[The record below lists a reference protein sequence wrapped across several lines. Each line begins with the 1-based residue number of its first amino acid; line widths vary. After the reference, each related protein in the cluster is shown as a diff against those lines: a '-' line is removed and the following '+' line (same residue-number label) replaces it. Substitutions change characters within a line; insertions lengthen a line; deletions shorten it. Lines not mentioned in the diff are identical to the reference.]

1 MKRLI
6 KSTAVL
12 TLSTG
17 VLFNAFPVTHHQP
30 IVKAAAQSSIEEVL
44 AKLTPEQRQA
54 LKKLEVTSQE
64 GLQLPSSVD
73 LQSSKNLSVIVEFK
87 EQPAKVA
94 VLEEAVDGN
103 SLSLDDA
110 EQNAADAQETFKTD
124 LQAIFKDDLKENKN
138 LYKIKRT
145 YKNTLNGVAID
156 LPANK
161 VNSLLNSKVVKAV
174 WPNNKIQ
181 VEPPQATKG
190 TNDTKDTTKKMETEV
205 FPGVSKLHAEGYTG
219 KGVKV
224 GVIDTGIDYNHPD
237 LTDAYKG
244 YRAQSGVD
252 PKSISPSSV
261 KGWDFV
267 DNDADPMETTYDDWK
282 KSGLGEKDP
291 LTGSTF
297 YTEHGTHV
305 SGIIAGRGKNNTDY
319 AVTGVAPEAD
329 LYVYRVLGKFGS
341 GNTEAVLGG
350 IDKAISDGM
359 DVINLSLGASVND
372 PLNVESLAVNNAVLS
387 GVTAVVSAGNSGSN
401 MYTLGAPGA
410 GALGITVGAN
420 DTKTEVATS
429 KGTLHGTSDVAA
441 NLKLLGKGLNDN
453 VDSLKGKNL
462 PIVLVPNY
470 GADTDYKNIDVTG
483 KIVLVKRG
491 LNALIDK
498 ITIAQKHGAAA
509 VLMVNNIAG
518 EGYIPSYLGGGY
530 GMIPTFSMSYEQG
543 NDLIAKLGTGTPTF
557 SFDEVGKLTDEG
569 GKLASFS
576 SRGPAR
582 ITYDI
587 KPEVTA
593 PGVAVF
599 STVPSYMHGADQ
611 IGKYDYAYD
620 NLSGTSMASP
630 NVAGVAALLKQ
641 VNPNIT
647 PAEIK
652 ETLMNTADP
661 LNGDYSVF
669 ESGAGQ
675 VDPYEAIHS
684 HTRIEVVDET
694 KGSVDKKGN
703 FKTVKD
709 LTGAL
714 AFGVF
719 APAGQNL
726 SDQRSVNIYNNSNK
740 AKTYDV
746 KVSYQ
751 ADRRGSLNADDNGVM
766 VVTDKSIK
774 VGANAKK
781 KSTVAITVP
790 KSAKLGIY
798 EGFVTY
804 TNHDNPEE
812 TFQVPFA
819 IKTVEEG
826 INPISFTPQAITQ
839 VFDYAIPG
847 QLVYTNAL
855 MSLKSHMRTFDAVL
869 EDGKTGKELGYI
881 GTMDGLGMNENI
893 TYTVNNVFNG
903 QYYKPTGNDDQP
915 FEYISDMAKPGY
927 YKIKI
932 IGTNDAGKTFS
943 QEAPIYFDNTAPKLK
958 VNSPDI
964 VEYKNGQ
971 SSVTFTGSVYDKET
985 EEMQK
990 LGMNYNQGSTKV
1002 YYKDTLGGRDTAVP
1016 VNADGT
1022 FSVTIPTTTRA
1033 MELNFYAVDAAT
1045 NKTFVGAKNV
1055 FVTRDDVTYGYLNP
1069 QDRTAKMGQT
1079 THATIMLNKAK
1090 DVKQVVYKFYHY
1102 ANVANMNITLDP
1114 SVADKV
1120 DMIVSDNPVA
1130 AGAANYVTTVTIKT
1144 KDGVVPLSGDLKLAD
1159 AAFKMSNEYTA
1170 YPVMYEGLSGLFSVS
1185 VIDSNNA
1192 TTAVQAGN
1200 PVIAFMDPTYS
1211 LLRGNK
1217 YAEAFLAPNGQ
1228 PLGSTTLDYSKLGI
1242 KITATGSD
1250 GTVYEGK
1257 NDSYSTFQIPNLP
1270 LTDDEFELKMD
1281 IPGHFTVHKNFTIG
1295 FHDEDGNVIHQ
1306 NLYLYGLQP
1315 AYAGDVNKDD
1325 VIDVKDALFLQT
1337 YWGTNKRAADIN
1349 FDGVVDEKDMAFVEE
1364 NYLMQNPTINYAPTP
1379 KKKYKSQT
1387 LESVKSAL
1395 GIN

>member
-12 TLSTG
+12 ALSTG

-30 IVKAAAQSSIEEVL
+30 IVKAAAQSSIEDVL
-44 AKLTPEQRQA
+44 SKLTPEQRQA

-87 EQPAKVA
+87 DRPAKVA
-94 VLEEAVDGN
+94 VLEEAANGK
-103 SLSLDDA
+103 SLSL
-110 EQNAADAQETFKTD
+110 EAAKQKADTAQETFKTD
-124 LQAIFKDDLKENKN
+124 LQTIFKDDLKTNKN

-145 YKNTLNGVAID
+145 YKNTLNGVAVD

-161 VNSLLNSKVVKAV
+161 VKSLLNSKVVKAV
-174 WPNNKIQ
+174 WPNNVIKI
-181 VEPPQATKG
+181 EPPKATEG
-190 TNDTKDTTKKMETEV
+190 VQDSTKKMETEV
-205 FPGVSKLHAEGYTG
+205 FPGVSKLHAEGFTG

-244 YRAQSGVD
+244 YRAQPGVD

-282 KSGLGEKDP
+282 KSGLAEKDP

-319 AVTGVAPEAD
+319 AVTGVAPDAD

-341 GNTEAVLGG
+341 GSTENVLGG
-350 IDKAISDGM
+350 IDKAVSDGM
-359 DVINLSLGASVND
+359 DVINLSLGANMND
-372 PLNVESLAVNNAVLS
+372 PENVESLAVNNAVLS
-387 GVTAVVSAGNSGSN
+387 GVTAVVSAGNSGDG
-401 MYTLGAPGA
+401 MYSLGAPGA
-410 GALGITVGAN
+410 AALAITVGAN
-420 DTKTEVATS
+420 DTKTVIATS
-429 KGTLHGTSDVAA
+429 KGTLHGTSEVAA
-441 NLKLLGKGLNDN
+441 DLKLLGKDFNDN
-453 VDSLKGKNL
+453 IDSLKGKNL
-462 PIVLVPNY
+462 PIVLVPNV
-470 GADTDYKNIDVTG
+470 GADADYAKIDVNG
-483 KIVLVKRG
+483 KIALVNRG
-491 LNALIDK
+491 TVALLDK
-498 ITIAQKHGAAA
+498 ITIAKKHGAAA
-509 VLMVNNIAG
+509 VIMMDNVPG
-518 EGYIPSYLGGGY
+518 EGFIPSYLGSSY
-530 GMIPTFSMSYEQG
+530 GLIPAFSMSYEQG
-543 NDLIAKLGTGTPTF
+543 AALVAKLGTTPTF
-557 SFDEVGKLTDEG
+557 SFDEVGQVTDEG
-569 GKLASFS
+569 NKLASFS

-599 STVPSYMHGADQ
+599 STVPPYMHGADQ

-630 NVAGVAALLKQ
+630 NVAGVAALLLQ
-641 VNPNIT
+641 ANPTLT
-647 PAEIK
+647 PAQVK
-652 ETLMNTADP
+652 ETLMNTADA

-669 ESGAGQ
+669 ETGAGQ
-675 VDPYEAIHS
+675 VDPYKAIHS
-684 HTRIEVVDET
+684 KTRIEVVDET
-694 KGSVDKKGN
+694 KAALDKKGN
-703 FKTVKD
+703 LKSVKD

-719 APAGQNL
+719 APAGKNI
-726 SDQRSVNIYNNSNK
+726 SDQRSLTISNNSNQ

-746 KVSYQ
+746 KVTYQ
-751 ADRRGSLNADDNGVM
+751 ADRRGSLDADDNGVM

-774 VGANAKK
+774 VGANSKK

-804 TNHDNPEE
+804 TNHANPEE

-826 INPISFTPQAITQ
+826 MNPITLSPQAFTQ
-839 VFDYAIPG
+839 VFDYAYAG
-847 QLVYTNAL
+847 QLVYTNATF
-855 MSLKSHMRTFDAVL
+855 SIKSHMRTFDVIL
-869 EDGKTGKELGYI
+869 EDGKTGKELGYV
-881 GTMDGLGMNENI
+881 GTLDGLGMDENKL
-893 TYTVNNVFNG
+893 YTVKSIFNG
-903 QYYKPTGNDDQP
+903 RYYKATGNDDEP
-915 FEYISDMAKPGY
+915 FAYNPDLAKPGY
-927 YKIKI
+927 YKVKI

-943 QEAPIYFDNTAPKLK
+943 QEAPFYFDNSDPKIT
-958 VNSPDI
+958 VNSNEI

-971 SSVTFTGSVYDKET
+971 TSVTITGSVYDKET

-1002 YYKDTLGGRDTAVP
+1002 YYQDMLGGKATAVP
-1016 VNADGT
+1016 VNPDGS
-1022 FSVTIPTTTRA
+1022 FSATIPTNASRA
-1033 MELNFYAVDAAT
+1033 MELNFYAIDVAT
-1045 NKTFVGAKNV
+1045 NRSFKGGRDI
-1055 FVTRDDVTYGYLNP
+1055 FVTRDDVTYGYMQP
-1069 QDRTAKMGQT
+1069 EKHSAKMGET
-1079 THATIMLNKAK
+1079 AHATLMLKKASN
-1090 DVKQVVYKFYHY
+1090 VKQVVYKFSHF
-1102 ANVANMNITLDP
+1102 ADVASMNITPDP

-1120 DMIVSDNPVA
+1120 EINVTDNPAIPGVTT
-1130 AGAANYVTTVTIKT
+1130 YLTTVTIKT
-1144 KDGVVPLSGDLKLAD
+1144 KDGITPLSGDLKLAD
-1159 AAFKMSNEYTA
+1159 LAFKMSNVYTA
-1170 YPVMYEGLSGLFSVS
+1170 YPVMNAASMNSVA
-1185 VIDSNNA
+1185 VTDSNN
-1192 TTAVQAGN
+1192 TTQNVVSGN
-1200 PVIAFMDPTYS
+1200 PVIFSMEPTYS
-1211 LLRGNK
+1211 LLRGSK
-1217 YAEAFLAPNGQ
+1217 YAEAFLNPAGEA
-1228 PLGSTTLDYSKLGI
+1228 LGSIDYSKMGI
-1242 KITATGSD
+1242 KIKATSSN
-1250 GTVYEGK
+1250 GTVYEGL
-1257 NDSYSTFQIPNLP
+1257 NNSSSTFQVPNLP
-1270 LTDDEFELKMD
+1270 LTDDEYELELN
-1281 IPGHFTVHKNFTIG
+1281 IPGHFTVHKDFTIG
-1295 FHDEDGNVIHQ
+1295 FHEDGKVTNQ
-1306 NLYLYGLQP
+1306 NLYLYDLKP

-1325 VIDVKDALFLQT
+1325 VIDVMDALYLQT
-1337 YWGTNKRAADIN
+1337 YWGTNKRDADIN
-1349 FDGVVDEKDMAFVEE
+1349 FDGVVDEKDMAFVEK

-1395 GIN
+1395 GVK

>member
-17 VLFNAFPVTHHQP
+17 VLFNAFPVTQHQS
-30 IVKAAAQSSIEEVL
+30 IVKAATQSSIEEVL

-54 LKKLEVTSQE
+54 LKKLDVTSQE

-94 VLEEAVDGN
+94 VLEEAVEGT

-110 EQNAADAQETFKTD
+110 KQKADDAQDTFKTD
-124 LQAIFKDDLKENKN
+124 LQTIFKDDLKENKN
-138 LYKIKRT
+138 LYKINRT

-161 VNSLLNSKVVKAV
+161 VKSLLKSKAVKAV
-174 WPNNKIQ
+174 WPNNVIQ
-181 VEPPQATKG
+181 IEPEKATESAQG
-190 TNDTKDTTKKMETEV
+190 TTTKTETEV
-205 FPGVSKLHAEGYTG
+205 FPGVSKLHAEGFTG

-244 YRAQSGVD
+244 YRAQPGVD
-252 PKSISPSSV
+252 PKTISPSSV

-291 LTGSTF
+291 LTGEAY

-319 AVTGVAPEAD
+319 AVTGVAPDAD

-341 GNTEAVLGG
+341 GTTENVLGG

-372 PLNVESLAVNNAVLS
+372 PENVESLALNNAVLS
-387 GVTAVVSAGNSGSN
+387 GVTAVVAAGNAGN
-401 MYTLGAPGA
+401 GMYTVGAPGA
-410 GALGITVGAN
+410 AALPITVGAN
-420 DTKTEVATS
+420 DTKTVIATS
-429 KGTLHGTSDVAA
+429 KGTLHGTSDVSAD
-441 NLKLLGKGLNDN
+441 LKLLGKGLNDN

-470 GADTDYKNIDVTG
+470 GADTDYKNIDVNG

-509 VLMVNNIAG
+509 VLMADNIAG
-518 EGYIPSYLGGGY
+518 EGFIPAYLGAGY

-557 SFDEVGKLTDEG
+557 SFDEMGQITNPG
-569 GKLASFS
+569 STLASFS

-611 IGKYDYAYD
+611 IGNYQYAYD
-620 NLSGTSMASP
+620 NLSGTSMATP
-630 NVAGVAALLKQ
+630 NVAGVAALLLQ
-641 VNPNIT
+641 ANPNLT
-647 PAEIK
+647 PAQVK
-652 ETLMNTADP
+652 QTLMNTADP

-669 ESGAGQ
+669 ETGAGQ

-684 HTRIEVVDET
+684 QTRIEVVDET
-694 KGSVDKKGN
+694 KGIADKKGN
-703 FKTVKD
+703 LKTVKD

-719 APAGQNL
+719 APAGQNI
-726 SDQRSVNIYNNSNK
+726 SDQRSVNIYNNSNQ

-746 KVSYQ
+746 KVTYQ
-751 ADRRGSLNADDNGVM
+751 ADRRGSLNADDNGVQI
-766 VVTDKSIK
+766 VTDKSIK
-774 VGANAKK
+774 VGANSKK

-804 TNHDNPEE
+804 TNHDNPAE
-812 TFQVPFA
+812 TYQLPFA

-847 QLVYTNAL
+847 QLVYTNAM
-855 MSLKSHMRTFDAVL
+855 MSLKSHMRTFDAIL
-869 EDGKTGKELGYI
+869 EDGNTGKEIGYI
-881 GTMDGLGMNENI
+881 GSMDGLGMDENI
-893 TYTVNNVFNG
+893 KYTVNDVFNG

-915 FEYISDMAKPGY
+915 FEYTSDMAKPGY

-943 QEAPIYFDNTAPKLK
+943 QEAPIYFDNTAPKLT
-958 VNSPDI
+958 VNAPDI
-964 VEYKNGQ
+964 VKYKNGE

-990 LGMNYNQGSTKV
+990 LGMNFNQGSTKV
-1002 YYKDTLGGRDTAVP
+1002 YYKDYLGGRDIAVP
-1016 VNADGT
+1016 VNPDGT
-1022 FSVTIPTTTRA
+1022 FSVTIPTVATRS

-1045 NKTFVGAKNV
+1045 NKTYVGGRDI
-1055 FVTRDDVTYGYLNP
+1055 FVTRDDVTYGYIQP
-1069 QDRTAKMGQT
+1069 QDRSAKMGET
-1079 THATIMLNKAK
+1079 THATFMLNKAK
-1090 DVKQVVYKFYHY
+1090 DVKQVVYKFTHY
-1102 ANVANMNITLDP
+1102 ANVASMNLSLDP

-1120 DMIVSDNPVA
+1120 DMTVTDNPVA
-1130 AGAANYVTTVTIKT
+1130 PGASNYTTTVTIKT
-1144 KDGVVPLSGDLKLAD
+1144 KDGVAPLSGDLKLAD
-1159 AAFKMSNEYTA
+1159 AAFKMSNTYTA
-1170 YPVMYEGLSGLFSVS
+1170 APAIYEGLAGLSSVT
-1185 VIDSNNA
+1185 VTDSNNS

-1200 PVIAFMDPTYS
+1200 PVVAYMDPTYS
-1211 LLRGNK
+1211 LLRGPK
-1217 YAEAFLAPNGQ
+1217 AAEAFLAPNGQ
-1228 PLGSTTLDYSKLGI
+1228 PIGGTTLDYSKLGI
-1242 KITATGSD
+1242 KITATSSN
-1250 GTVYEGK
+1250 GTVYQGL
-1257 NDSYSTFQIPNLP
+1257 NDSSNTFQVPNLP
-1270 LTDDEFELKMD
+1270 LTDDTYELQVN

-1295 FHDEDGNVIHQ
+1295 FHEDGKVTHQ

-1315 AYAGDVNKDD
+1315 TYAGDVNKDD
-1325 VIDVKDALFLQT
+1325 VIDVKDALYLQT
-1337 YWGTNKRAADIN
+1337 YWGTNKREADIN
-1349 FDGVVDEKDMAFVEE
+1349 FDGVVDEKDMAYLEN

-1379 KKKYKSQT
+1379 ITKYKGQT
-1387 LESVKSAL
+1387 LETVKSAL
-1395 GIN
+1395 GIK

>member
-17 VLFNAFPVTHHQP
+17 VLFNAFPVTHHQS

-54 LKKLEVTSQE
+54 LKKLDVTSQE

-94 VLEEAVDGN
+94 VLEEAAEGN

-110 EQNAADAQETFKTD
+110 KQKADDAQDTFKTD
-124 LQAIFKDDLKENKN
+124 LQTIFKDDLKENKN
-138 LYKIKRT
+138 LYKINRT

-161 VNSLLNSKVVKAV
+161 VKSLLKSKAVKAV
-174 WPNNKIQ
+174 WPNNVIQ
-181 VEPPQATKG
+181 IEPEKATESAQG
-190 TNDTKDTTKKMETEV
+190 TTTKTETEV
-205 FPGVSKLHAEGYTG
+205 FPGVSKLHAEGFTG

-244 YRAQSGVD
+244 YRAQPGVD
-252 PKSISPSSV
+252 PKTISPSSV

-291 LTGSTF
+291 LTGETY

-319 AVTGVAPEAD
+319 AVTGVAPDAD

-341 GNTEAVLGG
+341 GTTENVLGG

-359 DVINLSLGASVND
+359 DVINLSLGASIND
-372 PLNVESLAVNNAVLS
+372 PENVESLALNNAVLS
-387 GVTAVVSAGNSGSN
+387 GVTAVVAAGNAGN
-401 MYTLGAPGA
+401 GMYTVGAPGA
-410 GALGITVGAN
+410 AALSITVGAN
-420 DTKTEVATS
+420 DTKTVIATS
-429 KGTLHGTSDVAA
+429 KGTLHGTADVSAD
-441 NLKLLGKGLNDN
+441 LKLLGKGLNDN

-470 GADTDYKNIDVTG
+470 GADTDYKNIDVNG

-509 VLMVNNIAG
+509 VLMADNIAG
-518 EGYIPSYLGGGY
+518 EGFIPAYLGAGY

-543 NDLIAKLGTGTPTF
+543 NDLISKLGTGTPTF
-557 SFDEVGKLTDEG
+557 SFDEMGQVTNPGNT
-569 GKLASFS
+569 LASFS

-611 IGKYDYAYD
+611 IGNYQYAYD
-620 NLSGTSMASP
+620 NLSGTSMATP

-641 VNPNIT
+641 ANPNLT

-684 HTRIEVVDET
+684 QTRIEVVDET
-694 KGSVDKKGN
+694 KGAVDKKGN
-703 FKTVKD
+703 LKTVKD

-719 APAGQNL
+719 APAGQNI
-726 SDQRSVNIYNNSNK
+726 SDQRSVNIYNNSNQ

-774 VGANAKK
+774 VGANSKK

-804 TNHDNPEE
+804 TNHDNPAE
-812 TFQVPFA
+812 TYQLPFA

-839 VFDYAIPG
+839 VFDYSIPG
-847 QLVYTNAL
+847 QLVYTNAI
-855 MSLKSHMRTFDAVL
+855 MSIKSHMRTFDAIL
-869 EDGKTGKELGYI
+869 EDGNTGKELGFI
-881 GTMDGLGMNENI
+881 GTMDGLGMDENI
-893 TYTVNNVFNG
+893 TYTVSHIFNG
-903 QYYKPTGNDDQP
+903 QYYKPTGNDEQP
-915 FEYISDMAKPGY
+915 FEYTSDMAKPGY

-932 IGTNDAGKTFS
+932 IGTNDSGKTFS
-943 QEAPIYFDNTAPKLK
+943 QEAPIYFDNGAPKLT
-958 VNSPDI
+958 VNAPDI
-964 VEYKNGQ
+964 VEYKNGE

-990 LGMNYNQGSTKV
+990 LGMNFNQGSTKV
-1002 YYKDTLGGRDTAVP
+1002 YYRDYFGGRDTVVP
-1016 VNADGT
+1016 VNPDGT
-1022 FSVTIPTTTRA
+1022 FTVTIPTVATRA
-1033 MELNFYAVDAAT
+1033 MELSFYAVDAAT
-1045 NKTFVGAKNV
+1045 NKTFKGAREIL
-1055 FVTRDDVTYGYLNP
+1055 VTRDDLPYGYI
-1069 QDRTAKMGQT
+1069 QTDKRTAKMGET
-1079 THATIMLNKAK
+1079 ANATLTLKKASN
-1090 DVKQVVYKFYHY
+1090 VKQVVYKFNHY
-1102 ANVANMNITLDP
+1102 NSVASMNVTPDP

-1120 DMIVSDNPVA
+1120 NISVKDTLSIPGSDIYQA
-1130 AGAANYVTTVTIKT
+1130 TVTVTT
-1144 KDGVVPLSGDLKLAD
+1144 KDGVTPLSGDLKLAD
-1159 AAFKMSNEYTA
+1159 VEFKMSNVYTA
-1170 YPVMYEGLSGLFSVS
+1170 YPVMYSYNPFTVS
-1185 VIDSNNA
+1185 VTDNNDM
-1192 TTAVQAGN
+1192 TQTVVSGKPDIFQ
-1200 PVIAFMDPTYS
+1200 MEPTYS
-1211 LLRGNK
+1211 LLRGPK
-1217 YAEAFLAPNGQ
+1217 AAEAFLAPNGQ
-1228 PLGSTTLDYSKLGI
+1228 PLGQTALDYSKLGM
-1242 KITATGSD
+1242 KITATSSN
-1250 GTVYEGK
+1250 GTVYQGV
-1257 NDSYSTFQIPNLP
+1257 NDATPTFQVPNIP
-1270 LTDDEFELKMD
+1270 LTDDTYELKVD
-1281 IPGHFTVHKNFTIG
+1281 IPGHFTVHKDFTIG
-1295 FHDEDGNVIHQ
+1295 FHEDGKVTYQ

-1315 AYAGDVNKDD
+1315 TYAGDVNKDD
-1325 VIDVKDALFLQT
+1325 VIDVRDALYLQT
-1337 YWGTNKRAADIN
+1337 YWGTNKRDADIN
-1349 FDGVVDEKDMAFVEE
+1349 FDGVVDEKDMAFVEK

-1379 KKKYKSQT
+1379 LEKYKSQT
-1387 LESVKSAL
+1387 LESVKIAL
-1395 GIN
+1395 GIK